1 MTARLRL
8 VVISFLA
15 LFVCVPASGA
25 GGANGDGELTF
36 YPQAGILWRDLYPNN
51 FVDLDPG
58 QGVRDYACGTQ
69 TYDGHT
75 GTDSDIRSF
84 REMDIGVPVF
94 AALDGRVISVQDGH
108 FDRNFGPTGS
118 RFDNH
123 VVLEHGP
130 GRFTIY
136 GHLREGIELRRGD
149 RVVAGR
155 QIGWTASSGNSTWPH
170 LHFTSQVAS
179 QIQEPFSGPCNDGPS
194 GYSEQVPIP
203 TEAYLRDLTLST
215 KPMSG
220 QRDLPYDRAVRTGT
234 FARGTRTFYARVEL
248 AAAFDPDPGILRL
261 RVYRPSGNA
270 VGGVT
275 TAVRTVHGRGF
286 WWFPLEVRLDRV
298 ARWRLVVDL
307 DGNVLADVRF
317 DVVAKTVQI
326 RNRAPRAVSVEL
338 VSASPSPSRPVQ
350 CLVRTSLV
358 TEDPDFEIVRYRYRW
373 TVDGKLVRAV
383 QSAALSDVL
392 RKGLAGAGKRVRCSV
407 TPSDG
412 RLAGPTASA
421 GSFQSAFALRRT

>member
-1 MTARLRL
+1 MPGLIRRRIL
-8 VVISFLA
+8 VCAALA
-15 LFVCVPASGA
+15 LAVSDAASGA
-25 GGANGDGELTF
+25 GGANGAGELTF

-58 QGVRDYACGTQ
+58 PGVRDYACGTQ

-75 GTDSDIRSF
+75 GTDSDLRSF

-94 AALDGRVISVQDGH
+94 AALDGRVISVQDGQ
-108 FDRNFGPTGS
+108 FDRNFGPTVS

-136 GHLREGIELRRGD
+136 GHLRKGIELRRGD

-179 QIQEPFSGPCNDGPS
+179 QIHEPFSGACNEGPS

-203 TEAYLRDLTLST
+203 TEAAYLRDLALST

-220 QRDLPYDRAVRTGT
+220 QRDLPYDLAVRTGT
-234 FARGTRTFYARVEL
+234 FVRGTRMFYARVEL
-248 AAAFDPDPGILRL
+248 AAAFDPAPGILRL
-261 RVYRPSGNA
+261 RVYPPSGHA
-270 VGGVT
+270 VGGAT
-275 TAVRTVHGRGF
+275 TAVRTAHGRGF
-286 WWFPLEVRLDRV
+286 WWFPVNVRLDRV

-307 DGNVLADVRF
+307 DGKVLADAPF
-317 DVVAKTVQI
+317 EVVATKIKV
-326 RNRAPRAVSVEL
+326 RNRAPRPVSAEL
-338 VSASPSPSRPVQ
+338 VPVTPSPSRPLQ

-358 TEDPDFEIVRYRYRW
+358 TEDPDFEIVRYHYRW
-373 TVDGKLVRAV
+373 TVDGKVVRAV
-383 QSAALSDVL
+383 RSAALSDML
-392 RKGLAGAGKRVRCSV
+392 RKGLAGPGKRVRCSV

-412 RLAGPTASA
+412 RLSGPTA
-421 GSFQSAFALRRT
+421 TTP